1 MDVLNILSNNT
12 LFLSILIGILLINFG
27 CIVYLIIREKRLDK
41 KEIYDILN
49 EQEIDKSPKEK
60 SIEELSFKDSKEEP
74 VTKKEEPIN
83 NEIEEML
90 LKMQKDLEATPKDVV
105 ESFENEQEEKSIIS
119 YQELLNS
126 VKEKQKPK
134 VTPVKIDEKI
144 EINDFDNDKTLKMDR
159 IDPNKKFKSTEF
171 ISPIFG
177 VQDSD
182 IKYPSVPKLL
192 NKEEDIFDKLNIE
205 KEEKIINT
213 KRLDAEIKKNDDFL
227 KALKEF
233 RKNLD

>member
-60 SIEELSFKDSKEEP
+60 LIEEHSFKDSKEEP

-192 NKEEDIFDKLNIE
+192 NKE
-205 KEEKIINT
+205 
-213 KRLDAEIKKNDDFL
+213 
-227 KALKEF
+227 
-233 RKNLD
+233 